1 MMLAWQ
7 AVEGEGFFDRFLD
20 AERKIRL

>member
-20 AERKIRL
+20 TERKIRL